1 MVELLK
7 PYLLSMKVINH
18 MPLFSHTPINIPAIS
33 ILMRA
38 TGEAAKCFLNFFENI
53 YSAFYLLFIVDA
65 TEDALNCL
73 KG

>member
-1 MVELLK
+1 
-7 PYLLSMKVINH
+7 
-18 MPLFSHTPINIPAIS
+18 
-33 ILMRA
+33 MRA

>member
-1 MVELLK
+1 
-7 PYLLSMKVINH
+7 

-53 YSAFYLLFIVDA
+53 SSAFYLLFIVDA